1 MDVLLIAAHAS
12 LTLLSTRSMAV
23 RTRSNMMLLFL
34 CVLHSSAVFSRAA
47 AGCGSSRF
55 TPRMTFKEDGF
66 SRHHLL
72 GGYNSRVELLLGPTN
87 GTVYVGCNGKL
98 LLVDFQ
104 APKKSEEVTWGHNV
118 TVLLKNENTNSL
130 FVCGTSGSQICCSM
144 ETLGNCSK
152 HYDAKGIAP
161 FSVNERAPS
170 LFVGGELYSTATLPV
185 RKRIGI
191 RRHGGIQIWP
201 AHNKT
206 EQRYVSIVLSGP
218 RAHKLEDRVYAF
230 LVEKNSDSH
239 PDASLWI
246 PRVTQVCRMDLG
258 GSKNILQQSWTS
270 HLTARLS
277 CGIHEKRV
285 YFTELL
291 DVAVLHSEAWNES
304 RVYALFTNDWNMSAV
319 CVYTMGNIDK
329 VFMSSTFKGHSEE
342 IPTPRP
348 GTCVNDS
355 KMLPDIVL
363 NMVKE
368 QLEMND
374 WVQPVG
380 DGDALIISSH
390 RYTHIEVDRVKG
402 SGLQVHTVLLLGL
415 EDGRIHKVLEQT
427 GIPFIMA
434 ELQLFQPG
442 ARLLN
447 MLLQSSR
454 KKLYVSSNTEVLEVD
469 LDSCM
474 NYGNECELCVQAR
487 DPYCGWDPESMLCTA
502 ASSHTI
508 QDVEHGSYTACRTGG
523 HSEQYSRLENPPL
536 PPDTD
541 LPVTY
546 VRCPMLSAH
555 AEYSWYRGDTRQPCV
570 YTEGDCLLLIEAMD
584 QGQDGPYM
592 CKATE
597 AGYERMIAVYQPKT
611 WSKATCS
618 ARSHSGILCALL
630 LIVLLL

>member
-1 MDVLLIAAHAS
+1 MTRKWGVLLRWLTVISTRFRNRQVVVLLLLYPVALITAGCWCPGRGCGCDGYVFYS
-12 LTLLSTRSMAV
+12 TLLNR
-23 RTRSNMMLLFL
+23 FL
-34 CVLHSSAVFSRAA
+34 CR
-47 AGCGSSRF
+47 
-55 TPRMTFKEDGF
+55 
-66 SRHHLL
+66 
-72 GGYNSRVELLLGPTN
+72 
-87 GTVYVGCNGKL
+87 
-98 LLVDFQ
+98 
-104 APKKSEEVTWGHNV
+104 
-118 TVLLKNENTNSL
+118 
-130 FVCGTSGSQICCSM
+130 
-144 ETLGNCSK
+144 
-152 HYDAKGIAP
+152 
-161 FSVNERAPS
+161 
-170 LFVGGELYSTATLPV
+170 
-185 RKRIGI
+185 
-191 RRHGGIQIWP
+191 
-201 AHNKT
+201 
-206 EQRYVSIVLSGP
+206 
-218 RAHKLEDRVYAF
+218 
-230 LVEKNSDSH
+230 
-239 PDASLWI
+239 
-246 PRVTQVCRMDLG
+246 
-258 GSKNILQQSWTS
+258 
-270 HLTARLS
+270 
-277 CGIHEKRV
+277 
-285 YFTELL
+285 
-291 DVAVLHSEAWNES
+291 
-304 RVYALFTNDWNMSAV
+304 NMSAV

-348 GTCVNDS
+348 GTLGIFYCNNSVSVPISGSYIRRYGLKLKPLSHYNTCSTFWCLYSSTIPICYQPEILNSVCVCS
-355 KMLPDIVL
+355 
-363 NMVKE
+363 
-368 QLEMND
+368 
-374 WVQPVG
+374 
-380 DGDALIISSH
+380 
-390 RYTHIEVDRVKG
+390 T
-402 SGLQVHTVLLLGL
+402 

-487 DPYCGWDPESMLCTA
+487 DPYCGWDPER
-502 ASSHTI
+502 HI
-508 QDVEHGSYTACRTGG
+508 YTPERQII
-523 HSEQYSRLENPPL
+523 HRLENPPL